1 MKKKNT
7 KIYYIHNNL
16 LCIGGVASTPEARQV
31 SITFDAVGKVEDT
44 FAQLTA
50 ERTTS
55 SLRKDNTY
63 TRYIIVE
70 HIPVP
75 HFKPQLLTQLH

>member
-1 MKKKNT
+1 MKKNT

-16 LCIGGVASTPEARQV
+16 LCVWGVSSTPEACQM
-31 SITFDAVGKVEDT
+31 SITFDDVGEVEDT
-44 FAQLTA
+44 FTQLTA

-55 SLRKDNTY
+55 SLREDNTY

-70 HIPVP
+70 HIPIP